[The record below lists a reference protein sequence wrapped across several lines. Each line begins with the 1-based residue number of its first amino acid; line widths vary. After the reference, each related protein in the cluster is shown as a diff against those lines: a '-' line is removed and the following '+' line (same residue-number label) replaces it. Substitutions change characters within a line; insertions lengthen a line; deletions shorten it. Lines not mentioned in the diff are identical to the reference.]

1 MCVVITSLVRDM
13 LNITGSQ
20 LFACG
25 TQRQPFKLTDRVA
38 GLPTNFDTSQL
49 EASFHIGDADLNE
62 DCLPEADAYDYNS
75 DADDAD
81 DFDEFE

>member
-1 MCVVITSLVRDM
+1 MDARGEGGRARLLQILQER
-13 LNITGSQ
+13 
-20 LFACG
+20 AAA
-25 TQRQPFKLTDRVA
+25 DRVA

-62 DCLPEADAYDYNS
+62 GCLPEADAYDCNS
-75 DADDAD
+75 DGDDAD